1 MTVTFAL
8 TETDLKQGARLYVRT
23 RFLLRRL
30 LPLLIAFALFS
41 SYDTVQTME
50 PVAVLGLVSS
60 IIVVV
65 LLMILL
71 KRVGLP
77 FLAGL
82 NARNLAKSRLITA
95 EQTLTLTEE
104 GFDLRLADGHQ
115 RYLWSD
121 FNGFVEDERVM
132 LLLQIGNAYRP
143 IPKRAFSKG
152 ELDDFRSAAR
162 ANIKV
167 PQGFRLGLP
176 KGLSD
181 FSGPRKQ

>member
-23 RFLLRRL
+23 RFMLSRL

-50 PVAVLGLVSS
+50 PVALLGLLSS
-60 IIVVV
+60 FIV
-65 LLMILL
+65 LALMMVAL
-71 KRVGLP
+71 KYLGLP

-104 GFDLRLADGHQ
+104 GFDLRVSDGHQ

-121 FNGFVEDERVM
+121 FNGFVEDDWMM

-143 IPKRAFSKG
+143 IPKRAFSKDQ
-152 ELDDFRSAAR
+152 LDEFRAAAR